1 MKPGE
6 PGQGKHP
13 GTSSCWAP
21 TMRQGSGHPTL
32 LLALMGLLGT
42 PAACGEY
49 GHMGCTAGSSE
60 TCPAPPSL
68 LGGWGGRWHHPQAKV
83 LPGMQPSTVP
93 LLRGKSRAA
102 LLGCSLGLGNGE
114 WDPHPKRFSPAQVT
128 VGPHPVWPTPSRPW
142 PSSPAASRLDPGSPT
157 RASKA
162 PSKSPGGRTRCSACP
177 GPAGPSCLS
186 PVAVNIPF
194 SEAAPL
200 QLSLA

>member
-1 MKPGE
+1 MWGRRTWRLCPGPLGDCCSPPLAALLVPVGGLSSVCVLDGFPLLHRLGCVSAAASPLSLQKQPLRANRAQQRSTGIAAMKPGE

-32 LLALMGLLGT
+32 LLALMGLLST
-42 PAACGEY
+42 PAARGEY

-102 LLGCSLGLGNGE
+102 LLGCSLGLGNGILTQ
-114 WDPHPKRFSPAQVT
+114 RGFLL
-128 VGPHPVWPTPSRPW
+128 R
-142 PSSPAASRLDPGSPT
+142 R
-157 RASKA
+157 
-162 PSKSPGGRTRCSACP
+162 
-177 GPAGPSCLS
+177 
-186 PVAVNIPF
+186 
-194 SEAAPL
+194 
-200 QLSLA
+200 